1 VKNTREEHTK
11 KFSCKMNME
20 GESELPTLFRTGM
33 KWECQKVR
41 SRWITDEGMG
51 DNGDVITTG

>member
-1 VKNTREEHTK
+1 
-11 KFSCKMNME
+11 MNME